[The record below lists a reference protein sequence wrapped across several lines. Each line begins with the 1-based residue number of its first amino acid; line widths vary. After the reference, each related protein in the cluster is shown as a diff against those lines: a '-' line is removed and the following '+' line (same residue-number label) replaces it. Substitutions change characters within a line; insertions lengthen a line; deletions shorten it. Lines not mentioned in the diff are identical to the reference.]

1 MKKVYLDNAAT
12 TQLDPKVVDE
22 MTSVLVNSFGNPSST
37 HFFGRDSKTII
48 ELSRKFI
55 AQTFNV
61 KPSEIFFTSGGTES
75 NNMIIKS
82 CIKFGVERIITTK
95 IEHKAVLNPIL
106 NLCSKSKIELEY
118 LNVDSDGYPDL
129 NRLKSLLSKQ
139 QKTLVSLMHIN
150 NEIGTMIDLDEI
162 GNICNNPNTLFHSD
176 TVQTIGHF
184 PLDLSSINIDF
195 LTCSAHKFHGPKG
208 VGFVY
213 INEKNK
219 AFPLIEGGE
228 QERGMRGGTES
239 THNIYGLKV
248 ALEEA
253 YKNLYDDQ
261 EKVKSLKE
269 LFSNEIFKSIDNVKV
284 NGSFKKSSYTILN
297 LRFPIS
303 IDKKDLISFK
313 LELAGIACSSG
324 SACQSGSSEP
334 SHVLSEILSEDEMK
348 KISIRFSFSKF
359 NTKDEIIYAAE
370 SVKKILSEC

>member
-95 IEHKAVLNPIL
+95 IEHKAVLNPII
-106 NLCSKSKIELEY
+106 NLCSNSGIELEY
-118 LNVDSDGYPDL
+118 LNVNSDGYPDL

-162 GNICNNPNTLFHSD
+162 GHICNNSNALFHSD

-269 LFSNEIFKSIDNVKV
+269 SFSKEIFKSIDNVKV

-359 NTKDEIIYAAE
+359 NTKDEIIYAAD

>member
-55 AQTFNV
+55 AKTFNV

-95 IEHKAVLNPIL
+95 IEHKAVFNPII
-106 NLCSKSKIELEY
+106 NLCSNSQIELEY
-118 LNVDSDGYPDL
+118 LNVDSDGFPDL
-129 NRLKSLLSKQ
+129 NSLKSLLSKP

-150 NEIGTMIDLDEI
+150 NEIGTMIDLNEI
-162 GNICNNPNTLFHSD
+162 GHICNNSNALFHSD

-253 YKNLYDDQ
+253 YKNLNDDQ
-261 EKVKSLKE
+261 AKVKSLKE
-269 LFSNEIFKSIDNVKV
+269 LFSKEIFKSIHNVNV

-324 SACQSGSSEP
+324 SACQSGSSKP
-334 SHVLSEILSEDEMK
+334 SHVLSEILSDDEMK

-359 NTKDEIIYAAE
+359 NTKDEIIYAAD
-370 SVKKILSEC
+370 SIKKILSEC